1 MTVTNEIKY
10 IVDQIVIAYCN
21 YKKFRDEK
29 FGNDF
34 EDFTS
39 QLMDATGLD
48 YEDALE
54 YACEVVSKM
63 NKCEGVA

>member
-1 MTVTNEIKY
+1 MPVTSEIKY

-39 QLMDATGLD
+39 RLMDATGLD
-48 YEDALE
+48 REEALE
-54 YACEVVSKM
+54 YAVNFLAEQ
-63 NKCEGVA
+63 NKHEGVA

>member
-1 MTVTNEIKY
+1 MKPTEQIKY

-39 QLMDATGLD
+39 RLMDATGLD
-48 YEDALE
+48 REEALE
-54 YACEVVSKM
+54 YAVNFLAAQ
-63 NKCEGVA
+63 NKHEGVA

>member
-1 MTVTNEIKY
+1 MTVSNEIKY

-21 YKKFRDEK
+21 YKKFKDEE
-29 FGNDF
+29 FGDNF
-34 EDFTS
+34 EKYTS

-48 YEDALE
+48 RDGALK
-54 YACEVVSKM
+54 YACDVLANR

>member
-1 MTVTNEIKY
+1 MNPTQQIKY
-10 IVDQIVIAYCN
+10 IIDQIVIAYCN

-39 QLMDATGLD
+39 RLMDATGLD
-48 YEDALE
+48 REGALE
-54 YACEVVSKM
+54 YAVNFLAAQSKHR
-63 NKCEGVA
+63 GVA